1 MKTYQHILVG
11 VDFSPGSRAALH
23 AAARIASPGKTPVT
37 VMHVIDPKLA
47 ESMKEAHHWND
58 LDLFQH
64 VDKTV
69 VDFIADAGVPSDHLR
84 IELDVGNAFQ
94 ALIGARH
101 RLDADLIV
109 LGTRGSEHGPNDI
122 GSVASK
128 CMRKAPADVLLVREG
143 MDGPFRHITACV
155 DLSETSAKAVTA
167 ARNVAELDGAML
179 DCLLINQSVLA
190 LTMDYNGFAP
200 PLTAVDPQGLA
211 HWEHEMDGF
220 LRPLMRTAPSTLTW
234 NSFVKDRANVREGI
248 LEHMNLT
255 KTDLVVLGTR
265 GKTNLRTLLIGT
277 TAEKVV
283 THAPCSML
291 TVKPDG
297 FELPIEMQVETSGLQ
312 ETKDEHESAFPP
324 ATVPMA

>member
-11 VDFSPGSRAALH
+11 VDFSPGSRVALR
-23 AAARIASPGKTPVT
+23 AAARLASPAKTPLT
-37 VMHVIDPKLA
+37 VMHVIDLKLA
-47 ESMKEAHHWND
+47 QSMKEAHEWND
-58 LDLFQH
+58 LQLFQH

-69 VDFIADAGVPSDHLR
+69 VDFVADAGAAGEHVR
-84 IELDVGNAFQ
+84 IELDVGNPFD

-101 RLDADLIV
+101 RLDADLMV

-128 CMRKAPADVLLVREG
+128 CMRKAPADVLLVRDG

-155 DLSETSAKAVTA
+155 DLSETSAKAVSA
-167 ARNVAELDGAML
+167 ARHMAEVDGAML

-190 LTMDYNGFAP
+190 LSMEYNGFAP
-200 PLTAVDPQGLA
+200 PFTTVDAQGLA
-211 HWEHEMDGF
+211 HWEHELDGF
-220 LRPLMRTAPSTLTW
+220 LRPLMRTAPSSLTW
-234 NSFVKDRANVREGI
+234 NAFVKDRTNVREAI
-248 LEHMNLT
+248 LEHMHQT

-277 TAEKVV
+277 TAEKIV
-283 THAPCSML
+283 THAPCSVL

-297 FELPIEMQVETSGLQ
+297 FEFPVEVKGDTAGPEELRH
-312 ETKDEHESAFPP
+312 EHESAFPP

>member
-23 AAARIASPGKTPVT
+23 AAARIASPGKTPLT

-47 ESMKEAHHWND
+47 ESMKEAHHWTD

-64 VDKTV
+64 VDQTV
-69 VDFIADAGVPSDHLR
+69 VDFVTDTGVAADHVR
-84 IELDVGNAFQ
+84 IELDIGHPFK

-101 RLDADLIV
+101 RLEADLMV

-122 GSVASK
+122 GTVASK

-143 MDGPFRHITACV
+143 TDGSFHHITVCV

-167 ARNVAELDGAML
+167 ARHLGELHGAML

-190 LTMDYNGFAP
+190 LNMDYNGFSP
-200 PLTAVDPQGLA
+200 PLTPADSQGLA
-211 HWEHEMDGF
+211 QWEHELDGF
-220 LRPLMRTAPSTLTW
+220 LRPLMRTAPSSLTW
-234 NSFVKDRANVREGI
+234 NAFV
-248 LEHMNLT
+248 EHMKIT

-277 TAEKVV
+277 TAEKIL
-283 THAPCSML
+283 THAPCSVL
-291 TVKPDG
+291 TVKPEG
-297 FELPIEMQVETSGLQ
+297 FELPVEVKNEGGDTHDADQ
-312 ETKDEHESAFPP
+312 EHESPFPP

>member
-23 AAARIASPGKTPVT
+23 AAARIASPGKTPLT

-47 ESMKEAHHWND
+47 ESMKEAHHWTD

-64 VDKTV
+64 VDQTV
-69 VDFIADAGVPSDHLR
+69 VDFVTDTGVAAEHVR
-84 IELDVGNAFQ
+84 IELDIGQPFQ

-101 RLDADLIV
+101 RLEADLMA

-143 MDGPFRHITACV
+143 TDGRFHHITVCV

-167 ARNVAELDGAML
+167 ARHFAELHGAML

-190 LTMDYNGFAP
+190 LNMDYNGFSP
-200 PLTAVDPQGLA
+200 PITPVDPQGLA
-211 HWEHEMDGF
+211 QWEYELDGF
-220 LRPLMRTAPSTLTW
+220 LRPLMRTAPSSLTW
-234 NSFVKDRANVREGI
+234 NAFVKDRSNVREAI
-248 LEHMNLT
+248 LEHMKLT

-277 TAEKVV
+277 TAEKIV
-283 THAPCSML
+283 THAPCSVL

-297 FELPIEMQVETSGLQ
+297 FELPVEV
-312 ETKDEHESAFPP
+312 KDEGGGIHDVGEEHESVFPP